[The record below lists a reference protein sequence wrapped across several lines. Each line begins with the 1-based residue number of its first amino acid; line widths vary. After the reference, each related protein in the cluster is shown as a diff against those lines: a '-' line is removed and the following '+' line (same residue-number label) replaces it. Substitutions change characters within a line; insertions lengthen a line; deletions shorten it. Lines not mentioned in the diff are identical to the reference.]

1 MDNSEINWGRVARHL
16 KDDAECIRKR
26 AIEGFPNDMDT
37 QREMRSRA
45 AILESLAE
53 AIWYGLD

>member
-1 MDNSEINWGRVARHL
+1 MDAPEIHWGKVARYL
-16 KDDAECIRKR
+16 EDDAKQIRDR
-26 AIEGFPNDMDT
+26 AASGFPNDMDT

-45 AILESLAE
+45 ALMDSLAK